1 VFSIRY
7 QSSGEQAIVAGT
19 ADAIYARALTLL
31 DEEGV
36 AGIGA
41 RRLAAELHCSTKT
54 LYQQVGNQDQLIREL
69 VARHFAALRLEFVE
83 AGTWQESAVQWCRA
97 VRTALRAHPHLSA
110 LMTFEDRE
118 PIAAYVDR
126 LLQVLI
132 GAGVAGALARNL
144 CRVLVHTTI
153 SLTGAEIAAGGDPPD
168 VFAEVFDNTIR
179 WVVMGV
185 GTEAAAQAAAGGA
198 T

>member
-1 VFSIRY
+1 MARS
-7 QSSGEQAIVAGT
+7 T
-19 ADAIYARALTLL
+19 TPADAIYARALTLL
-31 DEEGV
+31 DEEGI
-36 AGIGA
+36 AGINA

-83 AGTWQESAVQWCRA
+83 ADTWQESAVRWCHSVRA
-97 VRTALRAHPHLSA
+97 ALLAHPHLSA
-110 LMTFEDRE
+110 LMTFDDRE

-126 LLQVLI
+126 LLHVLLR
-132 GAGVAGALARNL
+132 AGVPAELARNC

-153 SLTGAEIAAGGDPPD
+153 SLAGAEIAAGGESPD
-168 VFAEVFDNTIR
+168 VFVEVFDNTIR
-179 WVVMGV
+179 WVVLGV
-185 GTEAAAQAAAGGA
+185 SAEA

>member
-1 VFSIRY
+1 MMVRPS
-7 QSSGEQAIVAGT
+7 T
-19 ADAIYARALTLL
+19 PADAIYARALTLL

-36 AGIGA
+36 AGISA
-41 RRLAAELHCSTKT
+41 RRLAAELRCSTKT

-69 VARHFAALRLEFVE
+69 VVRHFAALRLEFVE
-83 AGTWQESAVQWCRA
+83 ADTWQESAIRWCRA
-97 VRTALRAHPHLSA
+97 VRNALLKHPHLSG
-110 LMTFEDRE
+110 LMTFDDRG

-126 LLQVLI
+126 LLKVLI
-132 GAGVAGALARNL
+132 GAGVTPALARNC

-153 SLTGAEIAAGGDPPD
+153 SLTGAEIAAAGEQAE

-179 WVVMGV
+179 WVVLGV
-185 GTEAAAQAAAGGA
+185 AAEGVVV

>member
-1 VFSIRY
+1 MMVRPSIP
-7 QSSGEQAIVAGT
+7 

-36 AGIGA
+36 SGIGA
-41 RRLAAELHCSTKT
+41 RRLATELRCSTKT

-69 VARHFAALRLEFVE
+69 VVRHFAALRLEFAE
-83 AGTWQESAVQWCRA
+83 ADTWQESAMRWCRA
-97 VRTALRAHPHLSA
+97 VRVALLKHPHLSA
-110 LMTFEDRE
+110 LMTFDDRE

-126 LLQVLI
+126 LLTVLL
-132 GAGVAGALARNL
+132 GAGVTPALARNC

-153 SLTGAEIAAGGDPPD
+153 SLTGAEITAAGGQAE

-179 WVVMGV
+179 WVVLGV
-185 GTEAAAQAAAGGA
+185 AAEQAA
-198 T
+198 TI

>member
-1 VFSIRY
+1 VS
-7 QSSGEQAIVAGT
+7 GT
-19 ADAIYARALTLL
+19 ADAIYARAMTLL
-31 DEEGV
+31 DEEGL
-36 AGIGA
+36 AGISA

-83 AGTWQESAVQWCRA
+83 ADTWQETATRWCRS
-97 VRTALRAHPHLSA
+97 VRAALLAHPHLSA
-110 LMTFEDRE
+110 LMTFDDRQ

-126 LLQVLI
+126 LLKVLLA
-132 GAGVAGALARNL
+132 AGVADALARNF

-153 SLTGAEIAAGGDPPD
+153 SLTGAEIAAGGNPPD
-168 VFAEVFDNTIR
+168 VFDEVFENTIG
-179 WVVMGV
+179 WVVLGV
-185 GTEAAAQAAAGGA
+185 QSEA